1 MKKNINILISFFV
14 FIIVVVSLFLFR
26 DSLRDIGS
34 NNTYTN
40 LNTYFKVKDNEVA
53 LIYNNELQTA
63 KAIEKDG
70 NYYLPLNWVS
80 SILNDKFYFS
90 TKDELL
96 IYTLPDNILYS
107 DYNTLGQDGKN
118 LLLKENG
125 EAYISLSIIST
136 YTNIVYNTYTDKD
149 VKRLFINNNFN
160 EYLKA
165 TTKYK
170 TRLRVGKSNDS
181 EVVKEVAG
189 GEELSLVLDDISDE
203 SVKSKSLTW
212 VKVATNDGY
221 IGYIKKSDLRAF
233 VKSRLKS
240 DFKEV
245 KYTNISLGKKV
256 VLAWHQLTTTKANSG
271 LESLLD
277 NEKGINVVSPTWF
290 SLSDNQG
297 NYTSIASKE
306 YIEKAHKKNI
316 QVWAL
321 IDNFNKNISTLEI
334 LSSTKSRQNL
344 INNLIKDAK
353 NLGLDG
359 INIDF
364 EALKQETGK
373 HYIQFIRELSIETRK
388 NNIILSIDN
397 PNYASFNTFYSRA
410 KQAEV
415 ADYIINMGYDEHFAG
430 GEKGSVASLN
440 FVKEGIDGSLTEV
453 PKEKFIN
460 AIPVYTRVWTDVDS
474 KALSIKAAKEWIEKN
489 DVKLEWDDELGQYYG
504 EKEVDSKMSY
514 IWMEEEK
521 SLGLKIDYM
530 KNKEIAGVAIWKLGL
545 EPDTVWDI
553 IDRIN

>member
-53 LIYNNELQTA
+53 LIYNDELQTA

-118 LLLKENG
+118 LLLKEND

-170 TRLRVGKSNDS
+170 TKLRVGKSNDS
-181 EVVKEVAG
+181 EVVKEVVG

-203 SVKSKSLTW
+203 SVKSKSLIW

-221 IGYIKKSDLRAF
+221 IGYVKKSDLRAF

-364 EALKQETGK
+364 ETLKQETGK

-397 PNYASFNTFYSRA
+397 PNYASFNTFYNRA

-474 KALSIKAAKEWIEKN
+474 KALSIKSAKEWIEKN

-521 SLGLKIDYM
+521 SLGLKLDYM

>member
-118 LLLKENG
+118 LLLKEND

-203 SVKSKSLTW
+203 SVKSKSLIW

-221 IGYIKKSDLRAF
+221 IGYVKKSDLRAF

-364 EALKQETGK
+364 ETLKQETGK

-397 PNYASFNTFYSRA
+397 PNYASFNTFYNRA

-474 KALSIKAAKEWIEKN
+474 KALSIKSAKEWIEKN

-521 SLGLKIDYM
+521 SLGLKLDYM

>member
-170 TRLRVGKSNDS
+170 TRLRVGKSNES

-397 PNYASFNTFYSRA
+397 PNYASFNTFYSRD

>member
-118 LLLKENG
+118 LLLKEND

-181 EVVKEVAG
+181 EVVKEV
-189 GEELSLVLDDISDE
+189 
-203 SVKSKSLTW
+203 
-212 VKVATNDGY
+212 
-221 IGYIKKSDLRAF
+221 
-233 VKSRLKS
+233 
-240 DFKEV
+240 
-245 KYTNISLGKKV
+245 
-256 VLAWHQLTTTKANSG
+256 
-271 LESLLD
+271 
-277 NEKGINVVSPTWF
+277 
-290 SLSDNQG
+290 
-297 NYTSIASKE
+297 
-306 YIEKAHKKNI
+306 
-316 QVWAL
+316 
-321 IDNFNKNISTLEI
+321 
-334 LSSTKSRQNL
+334 
-344 INNLIKDAK
+344 K
-353 NLGLDG
+353 NL
-359 INIDF
+359 
-364 EALKQETGK
+364 
-373 HYIQFIRELSIETRK
+373 
-388 NNIILSIDN
+388 
-397 PNYASFNTFYSRA
+397 
-410 KQAEV
+410 
-415 ADYIINMGYDEHFAG
+415 
-430 GEKGSVASLN
+430 
-440 FVKEGIDGSLTEV
+440 
-453 PKEKFIN
+453 
-460 AIPVYTRVWTDVDS
+460 VWF
-474 KALSIKAAKEWIEKN
+474 
-489 DVKLEWDDELGQYYG
+489 
-504 EKEVDSKMSY
+504 
-514 IWMEEEK
+514 WM
-521 SLGLKIDYM
+521 I
-530 KNKEIAGVAIWKLGL
+530 
-545 EPDTVWDI
+545 
-553 IDRIN
+553 

>member
-118 LLLKENG
+118 FLLKEND

-203 SVKSKSLTW
+203 SVKSKSLIW

-221 IGYIKKSDLRAF
+221 IGYVKKSDLRAF
-233 VKSRLKS
+233 VKSKLKS

-271 LESLLD
+271 LESLLCC
-277 NEKGINVVSPTWF
+277 
-290 SLSDNQG
+290 
-297 NYTSIASKE
+297 
-306 YIEKAHKKNI
+306 
-316 QVWAL
+316 
-321 IDNFNKNISTLEI
+321 
-334 LSSTKSRQNL
+334 
-344 INNLIKDAK
+344 
-353 NLGLDG
+353 
-359 INIDF
+359 
-364 EALKQETGK
+364 
-373 HYIQFIRELSIETRK
+373 
-388 NNIILSIDN
+388 
-397 PNYASFNTFYSRA
+397 
-410 KQAEV
+410 
-415 ADYIINMGYDEHFAG
+415 FAYL
-430 GEKGSVASLN
+430 V
-440 FVKEGIDGSLTEV
+440 
-453 PKEKFIN
+453 
-460 AIPVYTRVWTDVDS
+460 
-474 KALSIKAAKEWIEKN
+474 
-489 DVKLEWDDELGQYYG
+489 
-504 EKEVDSKMSY
+504 
-514 IWMEEEK
+514 
-521 SLGLKIDYM
+521 
-530 KNKEIAGVAIWKLGL
+530 
-545 EPDTVWDI
+545 
-553 IDRIN
+553 